1 VVALTT
7 THMRALTTAELQ
19 AFTTDQIVAM
29 ETADLAALTMTQ
41 ATAFTGTQLSAM
53 SANQLDSL
61 ISTSPIVLDLD
72 GNGVTTLAASA
83 GVQFDL
89 NATGHSS
96 QVGWVGGNDGLL
108 VMDRNHDGTINDG
121 TELFGSA
128 TRLADGS
135 RAGNGYAALAQMD
148 SNHDG
153 HISSQDAGFADL
165 KLWVDANHDGKT
177 DAGEL
182 HSLTE
187 LHITDLNLHAST
199 GTAVDNGNLLA
210 LTSSYSTTDGASHDM
225 ADVWFRKDTTAAST
239 PSVTVSDLLTAPSA
253 DVVLPTTTAS
263 AVAAPTDAHAA
274 ASTTAASDT
283 SADHSTAQASAAVV
297 GDAQVIDL
305 HAALAV
311 ASATS
316 SLFDEN
322 NKNLMI

>member
-1 VVALTT
+1 VV
-7 THMRALTTAELQ
+7 
-19 AFTTDQIVAM
+19 
-29 ETADLAALTMTQ
+29 
-41 ATAFTGTQLSAM
+41 
-53 SANQLDSL
+53 
-61 ISTSPIVLDLD
+61 
-72 GNGVTTLAASA
+72 
-83 GVQFDL
+83 
-89 NATGHSS
+89 
-96 QVGWVGGNDGLL
+96 
-108 VMDRNHDGTINDG
+108 DRNHDGVINDG

-128 TRLADGS
+128 TKLADGS

-153 HISSQDAGFADL
+153 HISSQDASFADL

-210 LTSSYSTTDGASHDM
+210 LTSSYSTSDGASHDM
-225 ADVWFRKDTTAAST
+225 ADVWFRKDTTATASS

-263 AVAAPTDAHAA
+263 AVAAPDAHAA
-274 ASTTAASDT
+274 TSNTAASDT

-297 GDAQVIDL
+297 GDAHVIDL
-305 HAALAV
+305 NAALAV